1 MSATRKP
8 NINANLSAS
17 ADWPPEL
24 VIYELHRR
32 RLSLRQ
38 LSIRNGY
45 APRTLC
51 DALRRP
57 WIHGEKIIAR
67 ALRMPPSEIWPVRF
81 ANRRA
86 RGTAA

>member
-17 ADWPPEL
+17 ADRPPEL

-38 LSIRNGY
+38 LSIRN
-45 APRTLC
+45 ARARRTLC
-51 DALRRP
+51 DALRKPRRRA
-57 WIHGEKIIAR
+57 EKIIAG
-67 ALRMPPSEIWPVRF
+67 ALR
-81 ANRRA
+81 
-86 RGTAA
+86 